1 MSELYREYY
10 LNERFIKHNF
20 LEKIGIIK
28 EKLINNQ
35 YKVITQD
42 GNTIL
47 ATNSGTLRLDSLKRN
62 KELKEGD
69 VVLVEIS
76 LYNSTN
82 GRIMKKMN

>member
-28 EKLINNQ
+28 EKINYNT

-47 ATNSGTLRLDSLKRN
+47 TTTSGKTRLGILKNS
-62 KELKEGD
+62 ELEKGD
-69 VVLVEIS
+69 IVLVETS
-76 LYNSTN
+76 LYDSTK
-82 GRIMKKMN
+82 GRIIKKMN

>member
-20 LEKIGIIK
+20 LEKIGIIT
-28 EKLINNQ
+28 EKVRYNL

-47 ATNSGTLRLDSLKRN
+47 ATTSGTLRLDPLKRN
-62 KELKEGD
+62 NELKEGD
-69 VVLVEIS
+69 IVLVETS
-76 LYNSTN
+76 LYDSTK